1 MSEPSPP
8 ATPAVKPPVARP
20 VSTWRKVLAAILDAL
35 MVFVGG
41 GYVVGWLTGDLVDG
55 GFTLEGAPALILF
68 AVIIAYFVVFTRFL
82 GGTLWQRALG
92 VR

>member
-1 MSEPSPP
+1 MSEPAPP
-8 ATPAVKPPVARP
+8 ATPAARP
-20 VSTWRKVLAAILDAL
+20 PAATWRKVLAAILDFL
-35 MVFVGG
+35 MVFVVG
-41 GYVVGWLTGDLVDG
+41 GYVIGQLTGNLVDG

-68 AVIIAYFVVFTRFL
+68 AVIVAYFVVFTKYL